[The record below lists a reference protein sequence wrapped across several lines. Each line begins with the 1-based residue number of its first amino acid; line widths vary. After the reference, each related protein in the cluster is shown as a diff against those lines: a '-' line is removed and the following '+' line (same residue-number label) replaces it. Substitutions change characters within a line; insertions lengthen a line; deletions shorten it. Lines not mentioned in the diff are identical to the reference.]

1 METTTTSRTYAI
13 DPAHSEVGFA
23 VRHLM
28 ISKVRGYFTGFAGKI
43 TLGPTGEVPTKI
55 EASIDAT
62 TVSTRQDKRDVHL
75 KSADFFDTDKYP
87 RITFISTSVT
97 GSGSEFA
104 ATGDLTIRDV
114 TKSVTLKGEVGG
126 TTTDPWGNFRVGYSV
141 TTRINRK
148 DFGVNFNAPLETGGV
163 MLGDDVDITIEI
175 SATQEK

>member
-1 METTTTSRTYAI
+1 
-13 DPAHSEVGFA
+13 
-23 VRHLM
+23 
-28 ISKVRGYFTGFAGKI
+28 
-43 TLGPTGEVPTKI
+43 
-55 EASIDAT
+55 
-62 TVSTRQDKRDVHL
+62 L

-87 RITFISTSVT
+87 RITFISTSIT